1 MELMQMDGAVR
12 VSLLTT
18 SDTVF
23 TSSTIDEIIR
33 PYAISISK
41 LILKIQSDKA
51 AS

>member
-1 MELMQMDGAVR
+1 MELMRTDGAVQ
-12 VSLLTT
+12 VSLLAT

-33 PYAISISK
+33 PYAISSSQ